1 MTPVLF
7 VVAAAAGTF
16 VRWQTWHNSTIRPA
30 GTLTVNI
37 IGAFLLGML
46 ADASDGSQVV
56 GGIAGMGA
64 LTTFSTLIAEMV
76 AMWEIGDRGRAVGY
90 GVLTFVLG
98 VGAAWLGIELA

>member
-16 VRWQTWHNSTIRPA
+16 VRWQTWYNSPARPA
-30 GTLTVNI
+30 GTLIVNV

-56 GGIAGMGA
+56 GGVAGMGA
-64 LTTFSTLIAEMV
+64 LTTFSTLITEMV
-76 AMWEIGDRGRAVGY
+76 GMWEAGRRGPAVGY